1 METLIKLAESIEKK
15 YRKQYCI
22 KKEATLKK
30 DWLIFEISHLLR
42 VYPSLG
48 KLITSDMPLSSIALI
63 INGYIDSERQ
73 RRELKLDKLKKL
85 LNDNWQYRHKET
97 LVILMLIGYSFNQ
110 SIIRLKN
117 NQTKVGEYFKPEE
130 SESVVNILA
139 YPMPE
144 QDKFTLNRLVRQLE
158 STNVSD
164 FHIQL
169 SINKLLNSFNQ
180 SYITLESLK
189 KNKP

>member
-42 VYPSLG
+42 VYPSLS
-48 KLITSDMPLSSIALI
+48 KLITSDMSLSSMALI
-63 INGYIDSERQ
+63 INDYINSERK

-130 SESVVNILA
+130 SESVANILA

-144 QDKFTLNRLVRQLE
+144 QDKFSLNHLFRQLE
-158 STNVSD
+158 NSAISSSD
-164 FHIQL
+164 IQE
-169 SINKLLNSFNQ
+169 SIKNSIEVTHKKN
-180 SYITLESLK
+180 ITLCNLYK
-189 KNKP
+189 KRL

>member
-22 KKEATLKK
+22 TKEATLKK

-42 VYPSLG
+42 VYPALC
-48 KLITSDMPLSSIALI
+48 KLITSDMSLSSMALI
-63 INGYIDSERQ
+63 INDYINIERK

-130 SESVVNILA
+130 SESVANILA

-144 QDKFTLNRLVRQLE
+144 QDKFSLNQLFRQLE
-158 STNVSD
+158 NSAISSSD
-164 FHIQL
+164 IQE
-169 SINKLLNSFNQ
+169 SIKNS
-180 SYITLESLK
+180 IEVTHK
-189 KNKP
+189 KNIPLSNFKKRP